1 MNQSLNSWWLL
12 PLVTLACGIGLAVV
26 SQQPSNATQEL
37 VQRAPVQIAEQQPV
51 AAPITVTQVALPPAP
66 APYQPKLI
74 AKLDNN
80 RVVVEKA
87 QTVKE
92 RTGKSQSTTDNT
104 SAELTT
110 AQSKLAQQFSQVMQE
125 MANEKEEPPQGA
137 KLHAQALTLYPQWY
151 QNLVPPLEFSS
162 HIYASDANERWVRVN
177 EQVVKE
183 GELIDSNMRLV
194 RVEPQEVVIEMQQRQ
209 FTLPA
214 LSSW

>member
-26 SQQPSNATQEL
+26 LQQPSNTTQEL
-37 VQRAPVQIAEQQPV
+37 VQKTPAQTVEQQVMPL
-51 AAPITVTQVALPPAP
+51 TVTQVALPPAP

-74 AKLDNN
+74 AKLDND
-80 RVVVEKA
+80 RVVVEKT
-87 QTVKE
+87 QTTRE
-92 RTGKSQSTTDNT
+92 RDPNPQSTTDNT
-104 SAELTT
+104 NAELTT
-110 AQSKLAQQFSQVMQE
+110 AQSQLAQQFSQVMQD
-125 MANEKEEPPQGA
+125 MANEKEEPSQGA

>member
-26 SQQPSNATQEL
+26 SQQPSNTPQEL
-37 VQRAPVQIAEQQPV
+37 VPKTPAQTVEQQVMPL
-51 AAPITVTQVALPPAP
+51 TVTQVALPPAP

-74 AKLDNN
+74 AKLNN
-80 RVVVEKA
+80 DRVVVEKT
-87 QTVKE
+87 QTTKE
-92 RTGKSQSTTDNT
+92 RDPNPQSTADNT
-104 SAELTT
+104 NAELTT
-110 AQSKLAQQFSQVMQE
+110 AQSQLAQQFSQVMQD
-125 MANEKEEPPQGA
+125 MANEKEEPPHGA
-137 KLHAQALTLYPQWY
+137 KLHAQALTLYPQRY

>member
-26 SQQPSNATQEL
+26 SHQPSNTTQEL
-37 VQRAPVQIAEQQPV
+37 VQKTPAQIAEQQV
-51 AAPITVTQVALPPAP
+51 MPITVTQVALPPAP
-66 APYQPKLI
+66 AQYQPKLI
-74 AKLDNN
+74 AKLDND
-80 RVVVEKA
+80 RVVVEKT
-87 QTVKE
+87 QTTKE
-92 RTGKSQSTTDNT
+92 RAPNPQSTTDNT
-104 SAELTT
+104 NAELTT
-110 AQSKLAQQFSQVMQE
+110 AQSQLAQQFSQVMQE
-125 MANEKEEPPQGA
+125 MASEKEEPPQGA

>member
-26 SQQPSNATQEL
+26 LQQPSNTTQEL
-37 VQRAPVQIAEQQPV
+37 VQKTPAQTVEQQVMPL
-51 AAPITVTQVALPPAP
+51 TVTQVALPPAP

-74 AKLDNN
+74 AKLDND
-80 RVVVEKA
+80 RVVVEKT
-87 QTVKE
+87 QTTRE
-92 RTGKSQSTTDNT
+92 RDPNPQSTTDNT
-104 SAELTT
+104 NAELTT
-110 AQSKLAQQFSQVMQE
+110 AQSQLAQQFSQVMQE
-125 MANEKEEPPQGA
+125 MASEKEEPPQGA